1 MNQINNVMN
10 HHSIRIM
17 PITNS
22 HHSTLNLIN
31 KATRTTIIIKGIMNI
46 GLPPV
51 IGTGYITIRDRG
63 KQELKE
69 IKNESKKNKFRK
81 DYALTGVFGR

>member
-1 MNQINNVMN
+1 
-10 HHSIRIM
+10 
-17 PITNS
+17 
-22 HHSTLNLIN
+22 
-31 KATRTTIIIKGIMNI
+31 MNI